1 MVLKYDPNLES
12 YIYIENPL
20 EVLASAIHRSAHSAS
35 GGYSCRI
42 KQAYSRTHVVCIAE
56 KSTSEVSG
64 IADNIPH
71 IYSIRTIKQGSNHIE
86 LQSSPNHRSLHWQV
100 TRRRRSTSG
109 LTTICISLHRSIHP
123 GVLTLVK
130 SNSFPSLSI
139 RFRSISVAISFRRT
153 VIARTV
159 EIVIPVSGCN
169 GYRHLRRTLRTS
181 CKAVRGYS
189 T

>member
-100 TRRRRSTSG
+100 TRRRRSTSTLTIPTTSVFARGDPIQQQRRSPRRSVTG
-109 LTTICISLHRSIHP
+109 LFVCSFAWGFAGCMSCSLR
-123 GVLTLVK
+123 
-130 SNSFPSLSI
+130 
-139 RFRSISVAISFRRT
+139 
-153 VIARTV
+153 
-159 EIVIPVSGCN
+159 
-169 GYRHLRRTLRTS
+169 
-181 CKAVRGYS
+181 
-189 T
+189 